1 MRPEWK
7 PIFIV
12 GENLL
17 AIWIDQPLSL
27 EMLSGVLGH
36 LLVLLEPIAGPQ
48 LEELEVLRTDQH
60 TVVGSVSEYGLRL
73 PLDEELEGQLIAR
86 DRDEALVTLL
96 ILLSIVEPGAPSMI
110 VGLVQP
116 LNHLEK
122 TLVPEKAFPYVLSAP
137 HFDFAGE
144 TLEHHGGHL
153 CVGIVGGLHPAEQPI
168 TVDVIVGVN
177 HESRRVTELSRP
189 HLGFDKFLW
198 KYT

>member
-48 LEELEVLRTDQH
+48 LEGLEVLRTDQH